1 MNAYS
6 MPVSGVIVMVR
17 LRRFSSL
24 IVLLLIGLLIGSVNP
39 VFFDPMNLARIATT
53 SSIPLLMALGGL
65 FVIQMGSIDLS
76 VEGVV
81 AVSAVCLAL
90 LIGNTVNAHAIGF
103 WALPIAILVGALT
116 GLINGLL
123 QVKMRI
129 PSFMATLGVGF
140 IGIGLAT
147 ALLEGNTVRVLD
159 MNIRAIA
166 LHRLMGLPLSVWIV
180 VLALGVAHFI
190 SRHTILG
197 RHALAIGGGED
208 LARLNGINVN
218 RTRITIFA
226 LAGAFYGLAA
236 ILAVA
241 QFGQG
246 HALIAQG
253 QLFTA
258 ITAIVVGG
266 ASLAGG
272 NGSPLGTLL
281 GVLIVVVVS
290 NGMVLMGVAPYVQQG
305 VQGVLIIAAVAI
317 ALDRAKA
324 RVVK

>member
-1 MNAYS
+1 
-6 MPVSGVIVMVR
+6 MVR

-123 QVKMRI
+123 QVRMRI

>member
-1 MNAYS
+1 
-6 MPVSGVIVMVR
+6 
-17 LRRFSSL
+17 
-24 IVLLLIGLLIGSVNP
+24 
-39 VFFDPMNLARIATT
+39 
-53 SSIPLLMALGGL
+53 
-65 FVIQMGSIDLS
+65 
-76 VEGVV
+76 
-81 AVSAVCLAL
+81 
-90 LIGNTVNAHAIGF
+90 
-103 WALPIAILVGALT
+103 LVGALT
-116 GLINGLL
+116 GLVNGLL
-123 QVKMRI
+123 QVKLRI

-140 IGIGLAT
+140 VGIGLAT
-147 ALLEGNTVRVLD
+147 ALLQGNTVRVLD
-159 MNIRAIA
+159 MDVRAIA
-166 LHRLMGLPLSVWIV
+166 LYRLLGLPLSVWV
-180 VLALGVAHFI
+180 VMLALGVAHFV
-190 SRHTILG
+190 SRHTVLG

-218 RTRITIFA
+218 RTRICIFA

-281 GVLIVVVVS
+281 GVLIVIVVS

>member
-1 MNAYS
+1 MSAFS

-159 MNIRAIA
+159 MNIRARVGHWRRGGSGA
-166 LHRLMGLPLSVWIV
+166 AQWYQRQPYANYHFRLGW
-180 VLALGVAHFI
+180 
-190 SRHTILG
+190 
-197 RHALAIGGGED
+197 
-208 LARLNGINVN
+208 RLL
-218 RTRITIFA
+218 R
-226 LAGAFYGLAA
+226 
-236 ILAVA
+236 
-241 QFGQG
+241 
-246 HALIAQG
+246 
-253 QLFTA
+253 
-258 ITAIVVGG
+258 
-266 ASLAGG
+266 AGG
-272 NGSPLGTLL
+272 DSRRGAVRARACIDCARPTVHGDHRDCRWRRLIGRWQWQSVGHIAGGTDC
-281 GVLIVVVVS
+281 G
-290 NGMVLMGVAPYVQQG
+290 GRQ
-305 VQGVLIIAAVAI
+305 
-317 ALDRAKA
+317 
-324 RVVK
+324 

>member
-1 MNAYS
+1 MA
-6 MPVSGVIVMVR
+6 R

-39 VFFDPMNLARIATT
+39 NFFDPMNLARIATT

-81 AVSAVCLAL
+81 AVSAVCFAL
-90 LIGNTVNAHAIGF
+90 LIGNTLNSHAIGL

-123 QVKMRI
+123 QVKLRI

-140 IGIGLAT
+140 VGIGLAT

-159 MNIRAIA
+159 MNVRAIA

-190 SRHTILG
+190 SRHTVLG

-218 RTRITIFA
+218 RTRISIFA

-290 NGMVLMGVAPYVQQG
+290 NGMVLMGIAPYVQQG

>member
-1 MNAYS
+1 
-6 MPVSGVIVMVR
+6 MVR

>member
-1 MNAYS
+1 
-6 MPVSGVIVMVR
+6 MVR

-147 ALLEGNTVRVLD
+147 ALLEGSTVRVLD

>member
-1 MNAYS
+1 
-6 MPVSGVIVMVR
+6 MVR
-17 LRRFSSL
+17 LRRFSSF

-53 SSIPLLMALGGL
+53 SSIPLLMALGGM

-159 MNIRAIA
+159 MDIRAIA
-166 LHRLMGLPLSVWIV
+166 LHRLMGLPMSVWIV

-190 SRHTILG
+190 SRHTVLG

-272 NGSPLGTLL
+272 NGSPVGTLL

>member
-1 MNAYS
+1 

-166 LHRLMGLPLSVWIV
+166 LYRLMGLPLSVWIV

-305 VQGVLIIAAVAI
+305 VQGVLIITAVAI